1 MPTVANLADQH
12 ARTAPYAYLDERSKR
27 EVRRAILKALCVP
40 GRQVS
45 FASREMPVARGWG
58 SGGLQLTLS
67 CVGPRDVVKVIDQ
80 GDDGSFNAAAMRE
93 LIGSSS
99 SARTT
104 TRTVEATLI
113 QSRHRI
119 PEVPLRPDQ
128 LLILQLPHPE
138 PLRRVVHDPR
148 RAARLH
154 EIGDYTAAWLDL
166 YDDEA
171 CHGAPRSGAD
181 HPILVAGRALASPSP
196 VPRHDVMR
204 LSDRPHPILLGAGR
218 LERIVAIPP
227 HTEVR
232 PLAFDDRPLRP
243 EHAGAPC
250 ARCGSESSYR
260 VERELGSG
268 RWECSDTDACAS
280 RRERGGRVV
289 AGVTGEDA
297 S

>member
-1 MPTVANLADQH
+1 MPTVASLATRH

-27 EVRRAILKALCVP
+27 EVRRALLKALCVP
-40 GRQVS
+40 GRQVP

-99 SARTT
+99 RARTT

-119 PEVPLRPDQ
+119 PELPLRPDQ
-128 LLILQLPHPE
+128 LLILQLPNPE

-171 CHGAPRSGAD
+171 RHGGPGSGAD

-196 VPRHDVMR
+196 LPRYDVMR

-243 EHAGAPC
+243 ERARARC
-250 ARCGSESSYR
+250 ARCGSDSSYR
-260 VERELGSG
+260 VERELGGG

-280 RRERGGRVV
+280 RREPGGRVV
-289 AGVTGEDA
+289 GGLTRGAVP
-297 S
+297 